1 VQAEEQYNAR
11 QYKKHA
17 TWDFHL
23 DPGDKVLVR
32 QYTPGKNLPKAV
44 GPWVYLGDIGRGG
57 SGAEVLN
64 TKGKVI
70 KVAKANLRPYF
81 APAGATKCSRGLGDQ
96 ESATGSDSDWSIYDE
111 DWD

>member
-1 VQAEEQYNAR
+1 
-11 QYKKHA
+11 
-17 TWDFHL
+17 
-23 DPGDKVLVR
+23 
-32 QYTPGKNLPKAV
+32 
-44 GPWVYLGDIGRGG
+44 LGDVGRGG

-81 APAGATKCSRGLGDQ
+81 APAGATKRFGDHDERGG
-96 ESATGSDSDWSIYDE
+96 ESESDSDWSIYDE